1 MSFLTSFKLSDRL
14 KEVLFRFPLVI
25 FFALSTTAG
34 LLFFIEDSTGD
45 IFRWPVSAFIGF
57 LAILNWSVFN
67 ETYKLSKTKYWFGIA
82 IIVLLLWVY
91 ISRCP
96 SDLSS
101 DDSCFWFV
109 TVGLSFILHL
119 LISLVP
125 FLRNFDRLLFV
136 HYNINIFVAWIQ
148 SAFYAVTLFWAMSLA
163 FLALDQLFNVTISSL
178 FYFRLFIV
186 ITGVFQVAFFLS
198 DFPDNFYQI
207 SKIKNYAIFKVFISY
222 VAIPITLIY
231 CTILLAYIIR
241 IGIFGY
247 DVVEW
252 VYVMCIWYFVIGILT
267 FLFSLYFEATNDNQ
281 IMVWFRKWFFNISIP
296 ALILF
301 VFSLTTS
308 IMKAGIKS
316 EFYLSAMIAAFV
328 VLIIGI
334 MILPVKKD
342 LRLFPAILILLSVI
356 SFFGGPVS
364 ICELPV
370 ANQQKR
376 LLNNLTEMGIIRNGV
391 ISIDT
396 LKTYATDDSEFSNRV
411 YYLSSMDAL
420 RFLKELDANG
430 LLNDNDLA
438 ASILNVVNQNS
449 NQPSAQYFS
458 IYSND
463 TSSEGISD
471 FDLLLYIVPG
481 FQENKG
487 ESYSVMKGTELCI
500 ILENKEVWK
509 FEVADDIFQLYKR
522 EEKQLVILKEND
534 FYKAKIL
541 LKSASGFNDGKK
553 LKIEDIQGLLLLK
566 KK

>member
-25 FFALSTTAG
+25 LFALSTTAG

-67 ETYKLSKTKYWFGIA
+67 ETYKLSKTKYWFGVA

-231 CTILLAYIIR
+231 CTILSAYIIR

-267 FLFSLYFEATNDNQ
+267 FLFSLYFEVTNDNQ

-487 ESYSVMKGTELCI
+487 ESYAVMKGTELCI